1 MFGLLK
7 KVGEQAGRTN
17 LSLLAAGVAFYALLA
32 ITPAATAL
40 VTLYGLLFNI
50 ADVQSQVTALDGI
63 LPAEARKLVADQLA
77 SIVTTDSS
85 RLSIGFIVALALALW
100 SANSGTSALMSALDV
115 AYGETEKRGILAYY
129 GQALLLTF
137 GAILFGVAALALI
150 AVLPA
155 AVALLPLGDYGE
167 LISWLRWPALL
178 CLWPLGLAILYRYA
192 PSHSEPRFALIS
204 RGAIA
209 ATLLWLAGSALF
221 SLYVGHFASYDRT
234 YGSLGAVVILL
245 LWLWLTCF
253 TILLGAALNRQLRRA
268 RQEA

>member
-1 MFGLLK
+1 MWDLLK
-7 KVGEQAGRTN
+7 RVGTEAGRSN

-32 ITPAATAL
+32 ITPGATAL
-40 VTLYGLLFNI
+40 VTLYGLLFDV
-50 ADVQSQVTALDGI
+50 ADVQAQVTALDGL
-63 LPAEARKLVADQLA
+63 LPVEARDLVARQLA

-85 RLSIGFIVALALALW
+85 RLGIGFIVALAVALW

-115 AYGETEKRGILAYY
+115 AYGETEKRGIVAYY
-129 GQALLLTF
+129 GQALLMTF

-155 AVALLPLGDYGE
+155 AIALLPLGDYGR
-167 LISWLRWPALL
+167 LLSWLRWPALL
-178 CLWPLGLAILYRYA
+178 CLWPAGLAVLYRYA
-192 PSHSEPRFALIS
+192 PSHSEPRFAWIS
-204 RGAIA
+204 RGALA

-221 SLYVGHFASYDRT
+221 SLYVSHVASYDRT

-253 TILLGAALNRQLRRA
+253 TVLLGAALNGALRHPGR
-268 RQEA
+268 RT